1 MTGPFKQLFCVLRIS
16 VQCCQKHQILQ
27 YVVHT
32 SVANIYNNKTK
43 MHSGPP
49 PKPVNVYG
57 IWMKVSTM
65 HHFHTILQTH
75 RTKCLIM
82 LISTYVGTEKN
93 REILYPKLCDHRNF
107 FNFFFAKNAQP
118 PFMSAFNQI
127 NNWDSFL
134 DVSIIH

>member
-107 FNFFFAKNAQP
+107 FNFFLQKMHN
-118 PFMSAFNQI
+118 
-127 NNWDSFL
+127 L
-134 DVSIIH
+134 HLCLLSIK

>member
-1 MTGPFKQLFCVLRIS
+1 MKIPLKATFLCKLQFCANAWDS
-16 VQCCQKHQILQ
+16 GMCCQKHQILH
-27 YVVHT
+27 YVVDT

-107 FNFFFAKNAQP
+107 FNFFLQKMQN
-118 PFMSAFNQI
+118 
-127 NNWDSFL
+127 L
-134 DVSIIH
+134 HLCLLSIK